1 MDKILETKTEKL
13 SIVILII
20 LVTILFVA
28 GYIQTQSNITLF
40 EIFLPNSNYSFVNL
54 EVFLK

>member
-13 SIVILII
+13 SIILLII
-20 LVTILFVA
+20 LVAILFVA
-28 GYIQTQSNITLF
+28 GYIQTQSNATPF
-40 EIFLPNSNYSFVNL
+40 EIFLPNFNYSFVNL